1 MATGSEIKIRITGDG
16 SDFVN
21 AAGKAQ
27 TAARQLSGSVGDIEK
42 SSSSLTSSIAKLGGA
57 MAAAF
62 SASAVTSKLVAIQR
76 EFDVMNASLVTMTGS
91 TEKAKVAFSA
101 IQEFAATT
109 PFSLQEV
116 AGAFTKLTSLGL
128 TPSQRAL
135 ESYGNTA
142 SAMGKS
148 LNQFIEAVADASTSE
163 FERLK
168 EFGIKAKQNG
178 DTVALTFQGV
188 TTTVKNSANEI
199 TEYLTKIGE
208 NEFAGAMEERA
219 KTLDGAISNL
229 ADGWDNL
236 FLTVSQKNTGGLIF
250 DSVTLASG
258 AVSDMT
264 KIIAAMSDA
273 SSNGAQATGAL
284 AAAQNGLGYV
294 LETVAVLGVNT
305 AFVLTSIGREIGG
318 IAAQAAAVLSGDFS
332 GASLIGEE
340 MRKDAANAR
349 AEVDALSERI
359 LGARSA
365 AQAAAPS
372 LDSLGA
378 NANRSAEGVSALGRA
393 AKSSKS
399 DFQAIAESAA
409 KYAAELEATA
419 AKGDKLTQAEKAMEE
434 AKRKLTAAE
443 FARIEPLLKANIES
457 ERSIKL
463 AQEETAATKAR
474 ADYLAQAVK
483 GEQTRTESLKQS
495 NKRLSEEVD
504 TLGLSDDALQAYNLA
519 KIESAA
525 ASEQA
530 AAAELENAAALLE
543 SAGAL
548 PEVVEQ
554 YRQLADARRGAAAEF
569 TEQAALSSARSMKQ
583 ASVKAAND
591 AERAWENFS
600 RDIERSLTDSLFRA
614 FEAGDSFGEA
624 FAKSLQNTLKTTV
637 LKLAVNF
644 TMDLGKQLLGAGL
657 NLVTGGSS
665 GSGGGFGSL
674 FSAASN
680 ASSIYGLLTGQT
692 LNNFASMA
700 GTASS
705 LLTGGGTYGAAY
717 GAGVTT
723 TINAGTQAAQAAAL
737 AYQEAS
743 LAQAALGN
751 AQAAAEL
758 AQAAQG
764 ISAGAS
770 TTGSTLGTLG
780 SAMQTIGLVSLPMI
794 IGGLID
800 KFGGGD
806 KYQTGVALQ
815 GVFGADQKGGFDGI
829 VGENYSVTS
838 GWFHDGRDTVEY
850 TDIDMTLKDMLGLLT
865 GRASDKADGVL
876 RGTLTEDEI
885 KTLLGRVGMVV
896 GEKTVQ
902 VPVTNPLGGI
912 DEPQWLKSIAPERFV
927 DKIVPVFKTAAEM
940 TEEEIR
946 ANWTNLIDL
955 NTNRYIDW
963 DARAGDPDDIFLQG
977 YGHKNV
983 PGLYRQYGTGEDFDL
998 NYAWDSLY
1006 NNMPSDRSDFAFVP
1020 AGNGHSEGKGE
1031 YLVSTNIQVYDFLS
1045 ESLDKI
1051 YESTISAYRTL
1062 GEQLGATDIEAILDS
1077 YTGNINIQNVTGL
1090 EQLLNGAAQ
1099 QLNEGIGK
1107 AIFPIIDELRAA
1119 TGEAGTW
1126 ADTFARVSGE
1136 AAAIGSA
1143 FKDLGLT
1150 MHNSGIANQLLATS
1164 VALTT
1169 AFGGLEG
1176 LNAALTSY
1184 YDNYY
1189 TAEEKRARTLRQLG
1203 DALRQGGLEIT
1214 DSRLGEM
1221 TRAEFRSLYESIVE
1235 TSGAAAPA
1243 AIAMLQMQGAF
1254 AQLTDAASTS
1264 TQKMA
1269 DAARSLLAQQVTG
1282 QIGNN
1287 VAGWNAAADAG
1298 LAALEQAAQ
1307 REIARAQAEQQR
1319 RQSEMDASRAAHNAV
1334 ISSRI
1339 DMEQTRKQLAADSL
1353 SAARKLASDVARIYD
1368 VSGRAAADLY
1378 RGSDSVGPAQAAA
1391 AMRQVA
1397 DMAAAA
1403 RRGAL
1408 PDADQLAR
1416 LITSAQSGIGK
1427 EGASYYETER
1437 DKLVLAGH
1445 LSQIEAS
1452 AGKQLPAAEQAVAL
1466 AQKQLDSAAEQIEV
1480 LRKQLITQTASVE
1493 LDQRAVT
1500 AANQALEAYREQINR
1515 LRGVEAATWSLDGS
1529 VEDVGKRIVA
1539 GLQAQAK
1546 TITDSIQA
1554 ALAAQN
1560 ISSTDAAAALQQ
1572 LPTAAGVM
1580 VSNNGAVIAGNTV
1593 YRADGVVASTTQAA
1607 AVIYGAKR
1615 EKSAQDFYSWAIS
1628 AGYSG
1633 AMIEKLVGL
1642 PGGDMAKWARS
1653 NNLPAFA
1660 VGTDRVPADMLA
1672 LVHQGERITPAAYT
1686 GQQEKLIADL
1696 ITEVRRLQAIVASG
1710 NAEARRTADAVNGRP
1725 EAPLL
1730 VEVV

>member
-27 TAARQLSGSVGDIEK
+27 TAARHLSGSVGDIEK
-42 SSSSLTSSIAKLGGA
+42 SSSSLTSSISKLGGA
-57 MAAAF
+57 LAAAF

-101 IQEFAATT
+101 IQKFAATT

-168 EFGIKAKQNG
+168 EFGIKAKKNG
-178 DTVALTFQGV
+178 DAVALTFQGV

-250 DSVTLASG
+250 DSVTLAAG

-264 KIIAAMSDA
+264 KIINAMSDA
-273 SSNGAQATGAL
+273 SSSGAQATGAL
-284 AAAQNGLGYV
+284 ATAQNGLGYV

-318 IAAQAAAVLSGDFS
+318 IAAQAAAVLSGDFA
-332 GASLIGEE
+332 GASFIGDE

-365 AQAAAPS
+365 AEAAAPS

-393 AKSSKS
+393 AKSGKS
-399 DFQAIAESAA
+399 DYQTIAEAAA
-409 KYAAELEATA
+409 KYATELEATA
-419 AKGDKLTQAEKAMEE
+419 AKGDKLTQAEKALEE
-434 AKRKLTAAE
+434 AKRKLTATE
-443 FARIEPLLKANIES
+443 LARIEPLLKANIES

-483 GEQTRTESLKQS
+483 SEQTRTESIKQS

-504 TLGLSDDALQAYNLA
+504 TLGLSDEALQAYNLA

-525 ASEQA
+525 AAEQA

-583 ASVKAAND
+583 ASVKAATD
-591 AERAWENFS
+591 AERAWKNFS

-614 FEAGDSFGEA
+614 FENGDSFGEA
-624 FAKSLQNTLKTTV
+624 FVKSLQNTLKTTV
-637 LKLAVNF
+637 LKLGVNF

-657 NLVTGGSS
+657 NWITGGSS
-665 GSGGGFGSL
+665 SSGLGSALGL
-674 FSAASN
+674 ASN
-680 ASSIYGLLTGQT
+680 ASSAWNAVSTLSSAYNALATGAGALPGT
-692 LNNFASMA
+692 VNLASGVGYLGGDAIGSLIQMNPQWGA
-700 GTASS
+700 AVAPGATGTA
-705 LLTGGGTYGAAY
+705 
-717 GAGVTT
+717 
-723 TINAGTQAAQAAAL
+723 
-737 AYQEAS
+737 
-743 LAQAALGN
+743 
-751 AQAAAEL
+751 
-758 AQAAQG
+758 
-764 ISAGAS
+764 
-770 TTGSTLGTLG
+770 GSTLGAIG
-780 SAMQTIGLVSLPMI
+780 SAAQTIGLVSLPFI

-815 GVFGADQKGGFDGI
+815 GVFGKDQKGGFEGI

-838 GWFHDGRDTVEY
+838 GWFHGGRDTVEW
-850 TDIDMTLKDMLGLLT
+850 TDVDISLKDMLGMLA

-876 RGTLTEDEI
+876 RGTLTDADI
-885 KTLLGRVGMVV
+885 QALLTRVGVVV
-896 GEKTVQ
+896 GEKVVQ
-902 VPVTNPLGGI
+902 TKVTNPLGISDDDNWGMKQPDRYI
-912 DEPQWLKSIAPERFV
+912 DQ
-927 DKIVPVFKTAAEM
+927 IVPVFKTAAEM
-940 TEEEIR
+940 TEAEIR
-946 ANWTNLIDL
+946 SNWKNLIDL
-955 NTNRYIDW
+955 NTWRYIDW
-963 DARAGDPDDIFLQG
+963 DERAGDPDDIFLQG

-983 PGLYRQYGTGEDFDL
+983 PGLYRSYGTGEGWDL
-998 NYAWDSLY
+998 EYAWDSLY
-1006 NNMPSDRSDFAFVP
+1006 SGITPSRSEFDFVP
-1020 AGNGHSEGKGE
+1020 AGNGHAQGKGE
-1031 YLVSTNIQVYDFLS
+1031 YLVSTNIQVYEFLS

-1051 YESTISAYRTL
+1051 YESTLSAYRTL
-1062 GEQLGATDIEAILDS
+1062 GEQLGATDIEAILES

-1164 VALTT
+1164 VALTA

-1189 TAEEKRARTLRQLG
+1189 TAEEKRARTLKQLG

-1264 TQKMA
+1264 AQKMA

-1287 VAGWNAAADAG
+1287 VDGWNAAADAG

-1307 REIARAQAEQQR
+1307 REMARAEAEQQR
-1319 RQSEMDASRAAHNAV
+1319 RQAEMDASREAHNAV
-1334 ISSRI
+1334 INSRI

-1353 SAARKLASDVARIYD
+1353 SAARTWASAVARISD

-1378 RGSDSVGPAQAAA
+1378 RGSDSVGPMQAAQAL
-1391 AMRQVA
+1391 RQVA
-1397 DMAAAA
+1397 DMASAA

-1408 PDADQLAR
+1408 PDADQLAK

-1427 EGASYYETER
+1427 AGASYYETER

-1466 AQKQLDSAAEQIEV
+1466 AQKQLDSAAEQIEL
-1480 LRKQLITQTASVE
+1480 LRKQLITQTTTAE

-1515 LRGVEAATWSLDGS
+1515 LRGVESATWSLNGS

-1554 ALAAQN
+1554 ALAAQT
-1560 ISSTDAAAALQQ
+1560 ISSKDAGAAFQQ

-1580 VSNNGAVIAGNTV
+1580 VSNNGAVIAGNKV
-1593 YRADGVVASTTQAA
+1593 YRADGVVASTTQAGA
-1607 AVIYGAKR
+1607 EIYGAKR
-1615 EKSAQDFYSWAIS
+1615 EKSAQDFYSWAIG

-1633 AMIEKLVGL
+1633 AMIEKLMGL
-1642 PGGDMAKWARS
+1642 PAGDMAKWAKA
-1653 NNLPAFA
+1653 NGLPAFA

-1672 LVHQGERITPAAYT
+1672 MVHQGERITPAAYT
-1686 GQQEKLIADL
+1686 GQQERLIADL
-1696 ITEVRRLQAIVASG
+1696 ITEVRRLQSIVASG

-1730 VEVV
+1730 VEVA